1 MARRIVNT
9 TIKNHKDT
17 FQFELHQMS
26 SSAPDLDYVCEFDS
40 EGFTIDWNNSSGF
53 KDELVSSS
61 CAFTMYMTEVQRSY
75 IMASAFSAK
84 EQDLCVRIMKDN
96 VPWWC
101 GVVHT
106 EEITEEVADGTIRVS
121 FTASDG
127 LGMLG
132 NYDYKQADG
141 SPYGGND
148 TVSNILW
155 NALSKLPHTP
165 LYALTGYEVLREYP
179 IVRPVTDAGN
189 TIFSI
194 AATDGNKYGTMD
206 YLSAEFSTFYRSSQS
221 EEDKLFNDKV
231 MSISK
236 FRPNVF
242 TSSANVI
249 KDVMASLGASICFAE
264 GRWNVY
270 DKHTMV
276 RSNTGDV
283 DVVNHYVTNA
293 LVLDS
298 SRNKS
303 SIPDGLYEKAAFSE
317 QGNSVYNNQP
327 SVEWAK
333 GAVRSGMYP
342 LQGTV
347 QEHVEAGSDLL
358 YNNGIG
364 YVSEKRWNR
373 ADAIGA
379 VDMNQPLAMFDRIAG
394 YDTLAGAILGG
405 FDVRQFAKDEPWMW
419 RGCAFPEPDDS
430 VHALRTMD
438 GMFSLNDR
446 EREFT
451 GINLPSGDDDGQIR
465 IHAAGNANYSKTN
478 LPSSS
483 NNAIGTLAIMKQ
495 RVEVTTSTGATY
507 RLSHPV
513 RSLAYDSDGVSAD
526 ININGANRYMLKT
539 WSATIGGATYE
550 WIPSTQTSSYNNA
563 WLDIPMGAHAPTLDA
578 GTATKFMQTDYPSLD
593 VYTPPLTI
601 VTDGTD
607 NTLTKETDT
616 ADRSMYEW
624 RLDQMYD
631 LPEGNFTITDFKLHQ
646 PKIEEWHSLSGPNLI
661 YNSDGSAGAL
671 GTNYGTPTYATAR
684 DEANFGTGSGSVP
697 NSLEY
702 FQYSGLE
709 IWFGDGT
716 KEFDAMSTSFPS
728 VINGTEVGTLNKT
741 RLGASYLNTGAATHN
756 RYKAGNFATPT
767 SRDDK
772 IRFQLPNDSTENFT
786 NLGSAV
792 CAGVAKV
799 RGRTRQLLRGE
810 LYSPFDGHANAHIV
824 YPYTKLYCTGLDA
837 ITLELIPTSL
847 SYSLNMSSQQFEG
860 IIKYNAESAIATTDE
875 VQEDNTRGPSRT
887 PTFSKPD
894 TSDLSDFVTA
904 ESQTGGSGTGTVI
917 SGGGKFGDLFPM
929 FIRRL

>member
-26 SSAPDLDYVCEFDS
+26 SNAPDLDYICEFDS
-40 EGFTIDWNNSSGF
+40 EGFSIDWANSAEI
-53 KDELVSSS
+53 KDEIVGSS
-61 CAFTMYMTEVQRSY
+61 CDFTMYMTEVQRSY
-75 IMASAFSAK
+75 VMAAAFSAK

-96 VPWWC
+96 TPWWC

-106 EEITEEVADGTIRVS
+106 EEIAEEIADGIIMVS

-127 LGMLG
+127 LGMLS
-132 NYDYKQADG
+132 NYNYKQADG
-141 SPYGGND
+141 STYSGND
-148 TVSNILW
+148 SVSNILW

-179 IVRPVTDAGN
+179 IVRPVTDGGN
-189 TIFSI
+189 LLYSI
-194 AATDGNKYGTMD
+194 SATDGNKYGTMD
-206 YLSAEFSTFYRSSQS
+206 YLSAEFKTFYRSSQS

-236 FRPNVF
+236 FRPNSF
-242 TSSANVI
+242 TSSANVV
-249 KDVMASLGASICFAE
+249 KDVMSSLGASICFAE

-270 DKHTMV
+270 DKHAMV
-276 RSNTGDV
+276 RKDSGNIDV
-283 DVVNHYVTNA
+283 INHYVTDA
-293 LVLDS
+293 GVLDS
-298 SRNKS
+298 SRNKTS
-303 SIPDGLYEKAAFSE
+303 VVDGLYEKAAFSE
-317 QGNSVYNNQP
+317 QGTTAHNGAA

-333 GAVRSGMYP
+333 GASRSGMYP
-342 LQGTV
+342 LQGTI

-379 VDMNQPLAMFDRIAG
+379 VDMNQPLARFDRVAG
-394 YDTLAGAILGG
+394 YNSIDAAVAAG
-405 FDVRQFAKDEPWMW
+405 FDIRRFAKDESWQW

-430 VHALRTMD
+430 VYALRTMD

-446 EREFT
+446 DREFD
-451 GINLPSGDDDGQIR
+451 GITLPSGDDDGQVR
-465 IHAAGNANYSKTN
+465 IHSSGNANYSKTS

-495 RVEVTTSTGATY
+495 RVEVTTSTGVKY

-513 RSLAYDSDGVSAD
+513 RSLPYDSQGNTAD
-526 ININGANRYMLKT
+526 VNINGAGTYMIKT
-539 WSATIGGATYE
+539 WSSSIGGAVYE
-550 WIPSTQTSSYNNA
+550 WIPESQVGDFNNA
-563 WLDIPMGAHAPTLDA
+563 WLDIPMGAHDPILDA

-593 VYTPPLTI
+593 CYTPPLTI

-607 NTLTKETDT
+607 NTLTKETNT
-616 ADRSMYEW
+616 GDRSMYEW

-631 LPEGNFTITDFKLHQ
+631 LPDGDFHITNFKLHQ
-646 PKIEEWHSLSGPNLI
+646 PVIEEWHSMSGPNVI
-661 YNSDGSAGAL
+661 YNSDGTAGAL
-671 GTNYGTPTYATAR
+671 GTDYGVATYATAR
-684 DEANFGTGSGSVP
+684 DEANFNTGSGSLP

-716 KEFDAMSTSFPS
+716 KEYDAMSTSFPTT
-728 VINGTEVGTLNKT
+728 INGTEVGSLTKT

-756 RYKAGNFATPT
+756 RYKSGNYATPT
-767 SRDDK
+767 EREDNIK
-772 IRFQLPNDSTENFT
+772 FQLPNDATENF
-786 NLGSAV
+786 NSLGSAV

-810 LYSPFDGHANAHIV
+810 LYSPFDGNADALIV
-824 YPYTKLYCTGLDA
+824 YPYTKLYCTGLDEV
-837 ITLELIPTSL
+837 TLELIPTSL
-847 SYSLNMSSQQFEG
+847 SYTMSMSKQQFEG
-860 IIKYNAESAIATTDE
+860 IIKYNAESNIATTDE
-875 VQEDNTRGPSRT
+875 TQEDNTRGPSRT

-894 TSDLSDFVTA
+894 TSDISDFVTTG
-904 ESQTGGSGTGTVI
+904 SQTGGSGGGVVT
-917 SGGGKFGDLFPM
+917 GGGKFGDLFPM